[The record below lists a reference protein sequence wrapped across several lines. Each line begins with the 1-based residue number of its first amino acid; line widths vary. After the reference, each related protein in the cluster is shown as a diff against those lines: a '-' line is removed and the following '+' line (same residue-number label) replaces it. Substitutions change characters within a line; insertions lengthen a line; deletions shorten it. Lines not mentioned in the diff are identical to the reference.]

1 MSPRIMCHHHE
12 LSDLDRDMIT
22 RKIGSLKKFFDRI
35 REVSVILDEVRHEC
49 HAELLIFGPQL
60 SLRVKETAEDMRTAF
75 EGALN
80 KAERILAKTKDK
92 KWGGKKHAGNMTIR
106 RFEPIAGEPAALTT
120 AAVESEL
127 AVEHVEPEFLTL
139 EQAREEVQRRK
150 NGMLVFVNQKTDE
163 VNILHRNSS
172 GQLELIE
179 LTGTVLFQP
188 TSIDLAEAVEGV

>member
-1 MSPRIMCHHHE
+1 MLP
-12 LSDLDRDMIT
+12 
-22 RKIGSLKKFFDRI
+22 RKIGSLKKCFDRI

-139 EQAREEVQRRK
+139 EQARDEVHRRK

>member
-22 RKIGSLKKFFDRI
+22 RKIGSLRKFFERI
-35 REVSVILDEVRHEC
+35 REISVILDEVRHEC

-60 SLRVKETAEDMRTAF
+60 SLRVKETDEDMRTAF

-106 RFEPIAGEPAALTT
+106 RFEPISEEADQT
-120 AAVESEL
+120 AAVAAAPVEL
-127 AVEHVEPEFLTL
+127 SVEHVEPEYMTL
-139 EQAREEVQRRK
+139 EQARDEVLRRK
-150 NGMLVFVNQKTDE
+150 NGMLVFINQKTDE
-163 VNILHRNSS
+163 VNILHRSS
-172 GQLELIE
+172 VTGQLELVE
-179 LTGTVLFQP
+179 LTLFQP
-188 TSIDLAEAVEGV
+188 NSLVLAEAVEGV